1 MHRKRLMM
9 RAILIA
15 QKRIWRAAKRDR
27 PAACAALLTP
37 YPGKGLSIF
46 GDEPIDPR
54 GDNGQRYRAELE
66 HGVMESAEPDSS
78 NARSALHPKLRQSPM
93 IHHKRLMIDQFA
105 SSTVPRGTP
114 SRLTQPP
121 LHRFAKAMYRKPLT
135 MDQNLLPEL

>member
-93 IHHKRLMIDQFA
+93 IHHKRLMIDHIRELDGPAWHAFA
-105 SSTVPRGTP
+105 ADTAATTP
-114 SRLTQPP
+114 LRES
-121 LHRFAKAMYRKPLT
+121 HVS
-135 MDQNLLPEL
+135 